1 MRNLAPS
8 PWPVGCRFS
17 SLTAIGFIHNDIM
30 LEMYNHKIKVFFPSV
45 LHVPENVNFANEQK
59 LSSMFDPGPGAG
71 NESTAL

>member
-1 MRNLAPS
+1 
-8 PWPVGCRFS
+8 
-17 SLTAIGFIHNDIM
+17 M

-45 LHVPENVNFANEQK
+45 LHVPENVNFANEKK